1 MKHLRHLFL
10 AFLLLFISAAA
21 MAQTRN
27 DNTEKNTTEWAAR
40 ADVNGDGVVN
50 EADIAEILAIMKENN
65 KTKYYWYAGWTEP
78 TEANIGEI
86 INEKYPNAKGS
97 TTMNPA
103 GKTST
108 TLDGT
113 VIDFDTNPIYDQE
126 AINARTPR
134 YYYMVIPAGY
144 GIYSTGLNM
153 FVHNDSGT
161 FTKIGEIT
169 NHTIYKFNQNA
180 AYTINMWKLCE
191 IK

>member
-86 INEKYPNAKGS
+86 INEEYPVSSTNTTMNKAGGS
-97 TTMNPA
+97 TTVITGYTKNNPLYLYDA
-103 GKTST
+103 NLYNSTAKTNYYLVLPNGIGVWDSEGIATLLDTFDLQDNIVIPNHKVYKSQST
-108 TLDGT
+108 TRN
-113 VIDFDTNPIYDQE
+113 I
-126 AINARTPR
+126 R
-134 YYYMVIPAGY
+134 
-144 GIYSTGLNM
+144 GLM
-153 FVHNDSGT
+153 LF
-161 FTKIGEIT
+161 
-169 NHTIYKFNQNA
+169 
-180 AYTINMWKLCE
+180 
-191 IK
+191 